1 MPAFTSAAEN
11 FGEGLGRCNKA
22 RKRHGR
28 FKDHGRKGKYSP
40 AERRPRNRPSGGWEG
55 AGVCLPS
62 PIPVRPWLSPAMAS
76 PPPFG
81 AGSARGQA
89 NSRSV
94 GGTSRRGEGGGV
106 QAPEAG
112 GCRCAENFPR
122 LQVGLDDRALS
133 SVRSKSKPPPPSTK

>member
-1 MPAFTSAAEN
+1 MAGLKITEEKANTAQQSGVLGIVPVEAGKERAFVYLA
-11 FGEGLGRCNKA
+11 
-22 RKRHGR
+22 
-28 FKDHGRKGKYSP
+28 
-40 AERRPRNRPSGGWEG
+40 PS
-55 AGVCLPS
+55 
-62 PIPVRPWLSPAMAS
+62 PVRPWLSPAMAS

-89 NSRSV
+89 NSWSV

-112 GCRCAENFPR
+112 GCRRAENFPR
-122 LQVGLDDRALS
+122 LQVGLDNGALS

>member
-1 MPAFTSAAEN
+1 MA
-11 FGEGLGRCNKA
+11 GLKITEEKA
-22 RKRHGR
+22 NTAQQSGVL
-28 FKDHGRKGKYSP
+28 GIVPVEAGK
-40 AERRPRNRPSGGWEG
+40 ERVFVYL
-55 AGVCLPS
+55 APS
-62 PIPVRPWLSPAMAS
+62 PVCPWLSPAMAS

-112 GCRCAENFPR
+112 GCRRAENFPR

-133 SVRSKSKPPPPSTK
+133 SVRSKSKLPPPSTK

>member
-1 MPAFTSAAEN
+1 MTGLKITEEKANTAQQSGVLGIVPVEAGKERAFVYLA
-11 FGEGLGRCNKA
+11 
-22 RKRHGR
+22 
-28 FKDHGRKGKYSP
+28 
-40 AERRPRNRPSGGWEG
+40 PS
-55 AGVCLPS
+55 
-62 PIPVRPWLSPAMAS
+62 PVRPWLSPAMAS
-76 PPPFG
+76 LPPFG

-122 LQVGLDDRALS
+122 LQVGLDNGALS

>member
-1 MPAFTSAAEN
+1 MAGLKITEEKANTAQQSGVLGIVPVEAGKERAFVYLA
-11 FGEGLGRCNKA
+11 
-22 RKRHGR
+22 
-28 FKDHGRKGKYSP
+28 
-40 AERRPRNRPSGGWEG
+40 PS
-55 AGVCLPS
+55 
-62 PIPVRPWLSPAMAS
+62 PVRPWLSPAMAS

-112 GCRCAENFPR
+112 GCRRAENFPR
-122 LQVGLDDRALS
+122 LQVGLDNGALS
-133 SVRSKSKPPPPSTK
+133 SVRSKLKPPPPSTK

>member
-1 MPAFTSAAEN
+1 MAGLKITEEKANTAQQSGVLGIVPVEAGKERAFVYLA
-11 FGEGLGRCNKA
+11 
-22 RKRHGR
+22 
-28 FKDHGRKGKYSP
+28 
-40 AERRPRNRPSGGWEG
+40 PS
-55 AGVCLPS
+55 
-62 PIPVRPWLSPAMAS
+62 PVRPWLSPAMAS

-112 GCRCAENFPR
+112 GCRRAENFPR
-122 LQVGLDDRALS
+122 LQVGLDNGALS

>member
-1 MPAFTSAAEN
+1 MAGLKITEEKANTAQQSGVLGIVPVEAGKERAFVYLA
-11 FGEGLGRCNKA
+11 
-22 RKRHGR
+22 
-28 FKDHGRKGKYSP
+28 
-40 AERRPRNRPSGGWEG
+40 PS
-55 AGVCLPS
+55 
-62 PIPVRPWLSPAMAS
+62 PVRPWLSPAMAS

-122 LQVGLDDRALS
+122 LQVGLDNGALS